1 MGQIRPGLTF
11 WELAGQRAVFR
22 VPLACGVFPCA
33 GMPLQKVCLK
43 EFPRGWG
50 GQEASQLQSLP
61 NMCIN
66 TPPPKAM
73 EAPGQNLGNHIWRAR
88 GRRKG
93 ERLHSRCCRAQG
105 ACGVTVPISLCFGE
119 PPGR

>member
-1 MGQIRPGLTF
+1 MGQVRPGLTF
-11 WELAGQRAVFR
+11 CELAGQRAVFR

-66 TPPPKAM
+66 TPPPHPKQGRLLGRIWAITSGGP
-73 EAPGQNLGNHIWRAR
+73 EAG
-88 GRRKG
+88 GREKG
-93 ERLHSRCCRAQG
+93 FIPDVA
-105 ACGVTVPISLCFGE
+105 E
-119 PPGR
+119 PKGPAA